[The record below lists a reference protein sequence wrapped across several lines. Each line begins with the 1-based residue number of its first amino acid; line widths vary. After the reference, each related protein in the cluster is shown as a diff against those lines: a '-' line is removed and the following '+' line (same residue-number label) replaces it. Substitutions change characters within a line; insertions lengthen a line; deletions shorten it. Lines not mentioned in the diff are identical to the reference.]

1 VSLSDKNSAYQ
12 VARLPCN
19 LSETRVERDSL
30 GERHVAA
37 DALYGIQTIRA
48 RENFSLDGDRLCDRP
63 VFIVSLAEVKAAAA
77 QANRDV
83 GVVNP
88 EIADAIIA
96 AAREVAGG
104 RFHDQFPV
112 EILQGGGGTS
122 THMNVNEVL
131 ANRANELLGGTR
143 GLYSPVHPND
153 HVNRSQSTNDVVPTA
168 MGIAVFLTSRRAQEG
183 LVQLQG
189 QLLRQ
194 AVAHE
199 GLEHLGRTCLQDA
212 LPVPVSALHRAQA
225 HAVGRAATDLE
236 ATAER
241 VLAVPLGATAV
252 GTGLGAPD
260 GYRELALRYLRD
272 ETGLDVRPAEDLFDA
287 LASLEQFAAVAD
299 AMARGGRV
307 VARVAA
313 DLRLLA
319 SGPVG
324 GIGEVVLPPLQPGS
338 SIMPGKI
345 NPVLPELVMQVS
357 YQLSGAAHVAQLAAG
372 AGELEVTAMGPVVT
386 DELLRGLERLG
397 RVAAIFADLCVAG
410 LSWQHERIDANLR
423 GSLKAAVESAE
434 FNGYDEAVVLR
445 KREGA

>member
-1 VSLSDKNSAYQ
+1 

-19 LSETRVERDSL
+19 LSDGRVERDAL
-30 GERHVAA
+30 GKGHVPT
-37 DALYGIQTIRA
+37 DALYGIQTVRA
-48 RENFSLDGDRLCDRP
+48 RENFSLEGDRLCDRP
-63 VFIVSLAEVKAAAA
+63 VFVVSLAHVKAAAA
-77 QANRDV
+77 QANRDL
-83 GVVNP
+83 GVVKP

-96 AAREVAGG
+96 AARDVAGG
-104 RFHDQFPV
+104 RFHDQFPL
-112 EILQGGGGTS
+112 EIVQGGGGTS

-131 ANRANELLGGTR
+131 ANRANELLGKAR
-143 GLYSPVHPND
+143 GHYAPVHPYD

-168 MGIAVFLTSRRAQEG
+168 IGIAVYVTSRTALEG
-183 LVQLQG
+183 LAQLQG

-212 LPVPVSALHRAQA
+212 LPVPVSAVHRAQA
-225 HAVGRAATDLE
+225 HAVARAATDLE
-236 ATAER
+236 VAADR

-252 GTGLGAPD
+252 GTGFGAPD
-260 GYRELALRYLRD
+260 GFRELALGYLRD
-272 ETGLDVRPAEDLFDA
+272 ETALDVRPAEDLFDA

-307 VARVAA
+307 IARVAA

-324 GIGEVVLPPLQPGS
+324 GIGEVSLPPLQPGS

-357 YQLSGAAHVAQLAAG
+357 YQLAGAAHAVHLAVG
-372 AGELEVTAMGPVVT
+372 AGELEVAAMGPVVT
-386 DELLRGLERLG
+386 AELLRGLERLG
-397 RVAAIFADLCVAG
+397 RVAVLFADLCIAG
-410 LSWQHERIDANLR
+410 LSWERERIDANLR
-423 GSLKAAVESAE
+423 GSLLTAVKSVELV
-434 FNGYDEAVVLR
+434 GYEETVKVGL
-445 KREGA
+445 KEETV